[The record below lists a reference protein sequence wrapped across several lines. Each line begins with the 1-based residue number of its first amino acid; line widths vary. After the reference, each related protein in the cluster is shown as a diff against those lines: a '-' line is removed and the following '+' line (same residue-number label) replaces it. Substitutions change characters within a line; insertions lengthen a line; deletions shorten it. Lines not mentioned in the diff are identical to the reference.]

1 MKTAIAFLELT
12 TIIRH
17 LSVSDK
23 ADKPGVSPVTRMS
36 CVLLLW
42 VIHGSAPIQETTN
55 TDELWELFDM
65 DANGVIDQEPQDDH

>member
-1 MKTAIAFLELT
+1 MKTAFAFLELT
-12 TIIRH
+12 HTIIH

-23 ADKPGVSPVTRMS
+23 ADKPGVSPVSR
-36 CVLLLW
+36 LW
-42 VIHGSAPIQETTN
+42 CPPWMVIPGSPETTN